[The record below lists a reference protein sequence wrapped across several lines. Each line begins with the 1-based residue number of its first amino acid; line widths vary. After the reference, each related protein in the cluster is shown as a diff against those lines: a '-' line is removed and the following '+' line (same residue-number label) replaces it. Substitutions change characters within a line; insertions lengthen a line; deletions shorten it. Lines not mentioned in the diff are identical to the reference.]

1 MERPAA
7 HRCPG
12 RGRLGPVVIHAP
24 RPELD
29 ALWDELARRMGA
41 SEAPVTAVTLRGLG
55 EEARRG
61 LADLLGADRLPAST
75 CRVSTAAVAA
85 ALGLDWDGLR
95 GLVEG
100 LRGPLPNRAAQR
112 SAERARRE
120 ELWAW
125 LTGEVADL
133 GLATWAARVRAAGVP
148 GGDVEAH
155 RRRLAGLV
163 AVLRALPA
171 GGVSL
176 AGLAA
181 DVLSDPHGLDYGSWT
196 GSLVR
201 EALAHLRGVPPPRTA
216 EGARELWAAFG
227 VESDSLS
234 PRVLVLGLRSLGR
247 DPLAATL
254 RAMADAAEPA
264 SITLSQIRRWPVA
277 FGAGAGPTGIDVFVF
292 ENPSILAEAA
302 AGDWAGPPLV
312 CTSGWPNVA
321 VLTLLRQL
329 AAAGCSLHFHADWD
343 GPGMGIVQLLIARVG
358 GEPWAMPLHR
368 LPAGPVRYEEDL
380 RAELLAKVARVG
392 WS

>member
-1 MERPAA
+1 MTSSPATRSGA
-7 HRCPG
+7 PTRRWTASPSIISTATGPAGQRCRADSYGTAGGASLP
-12 RGRLGPVVIHAP
+12 RSGPARSRRDPRAAP
-24 RPELD
+24 RTRRPLGRACPPDGGVGGAGHRRD
-29 ALWDELARRMGA
+29 AAGSR
-41 SEAPVTAVTLRGLG
+41 

-292 ENPSILAEAA
+292 ENPV
-302 AGDWAGPPLV
+302 DPRR
-312 CTSGWPNVA
+312 SGGW
-321 VLTLLRQL
+321 
-329 AAAGCSLHFHADWD
+329 
-343 GPGMGIVQLLIARVG
+343 
-358 GEPWAMPLHR
+358 R
-368 LPAGPVRYEEDL
+368 LGR
-380 RAELLAKVARVG
+380 
-392 WS
+392 